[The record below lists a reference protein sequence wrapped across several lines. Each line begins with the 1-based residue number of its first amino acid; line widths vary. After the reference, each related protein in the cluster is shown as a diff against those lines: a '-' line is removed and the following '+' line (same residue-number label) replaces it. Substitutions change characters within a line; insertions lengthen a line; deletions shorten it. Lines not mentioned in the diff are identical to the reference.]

1 MKAFNLLHEP
11 WILVRAPDGDVSEI
25 SLLTLFGNAHHYQSL
40 AGESPTQDMAMLRL
54 LLAILHGALA
64 SDLAT
69 DDEEEADALIDE
81 ALARWQGIW
90 QAGHFPYERIEAY
103 LTEYAERFYLIH
115 PTHPFY
121 QVADMAKGTAYS
133 AAKLIGDL
141 AESGNKKRLFA
152 QRAAQGKAELSYAEA
167 ARWLP
172 HLHGF
177 DDTAA
182 KPTQKGLPS
191 SGAGWLG
198 RLGLLAAAGETLFH
212 TLMLNWVLL
221 PDGMD
226 RVWGTD
232 KPIWALPPRQAE
244 RVPIPVPNSQA
255 ALLTLQSRRV
265 ALQREGECITGFLLQ
280 GGDFFPKENA
290 FVEQMTV
297 WYDNTPNDKSPLTF
311 IPLRHKPAVQMWRDF
326 APLFAQDARDE
337 EHRGKQRRCPGVV
350 AWVGRLKDEKMLPDG
365 LIRFEIA
372 GLHYGDKDFFV
383 DDAFADT
390 LSFNISL
397 LSKLNEGW
405 IRRIIGMLRDE
416 TWPLV
421 RAVGNLAQAI
431 AQAAGADEKEGGK
444 AESDAAQTQAYYR
457 LDIPFRH
464 WLKTEANPDNPQDIN
479 DAERHWWD
487 TSQRLVRQLGDE
499 IVQSC
504 SLQALI
510 GRDGNS
516 APQAYQ
522 RFLKHTKSAK
532 TLRAPAQKGGDKGG
546 KQAQ

>member
-1 MKAFNLLHEP
+1 MQAFNLLEEP

-25 SLLTLFGNAHHYQSL
+25 SLLTLFRNAHRYQSL
-40 AGESPTQDMAMLRL
+40 AGESPTQDMAILRL
-54 LLAILHGALA
+54 LLAILHGALG
-64 SDLAT
+64 SEFAT
-69 DDEEEADALIDE
+69 DDDDEADEPYHE
-81 ALARWQGIW
+81 ALSYWRSIW
-90 QAGHFPYERIEAY
+90 QAGQFDYECIHTYLAPYAD
-103 LTEYAERFYLIH
+103 RFYLIH

-133 AAKLIGDL
+133 APKLIGDL
-141 AESGNKKRLFA
+141 AESSNKKRLFS
-152 QRAAQGKAELSYAEA
+152 QRTAQGKASLSFAEA

-177 DDTAA
+177 DDTAS
-182 KPTQKGLPS
+182 KPTEKGLPS

-198 RLGLLAAAGETLFH
+198 RLGLLAAAGESLFH

-221 PDGMD
+221 PDGANT
-226 RVWGTD
+226 VWGAD
-232 KPIWALPPRQAE
+232 KPIWELPPRKAE
-244 RVPIPVPNSQA
+244 RVQIPVPNSQA

-265 ALQREGECITGFLLQ
+265 ALQREGERITGFLLQ

-326 APLFAQDARDE
+326 APLFAQDIRDD
-337 EHRGKQRRCPGVV
+337 EHKGKQRRCPGVV
-350 AWVGRLKDEKMLPDG
+350 AWVRRLKDEKMLPDG

-372 GLHYGDKDFFV
+372 SLHYGDKDFFV
-383 DDAFADT
+383 DDAFADA
-390 LSFNISL
+390 LSLNLSL
-397 LSKLNEGW
+397 LSGLHKGW
-405 IRRIIGMLRDE
+405 IDRITAMLRDE

-431 AQAAGADEKEGGK
+431 AKAAGVDEKKGGK
-444 AESDAAQTQAYYR
+444 AEMDAAQTQAYYR

-464 WLKTEANPDNPQDIN
+464 WLETEANPDHPQGMN
-479 DAERHWWD
+479 AAVEHWWD
-487 TSQRLVRQLGDE
+487 RSKSIVRQLGDE
-499 IVQSC
+499 IVQNC
-504 SLQALI
+504 PLQALI
-510 GRDGNS
+510 GRDGIS

-522 RFLKHTKSAK
+522 RFLEQTKSVK
-532 TLRAPAQKGGDKGG
+532 SLRTPAQKGGDKGG
-546 KQAQ
+546 KQAK